1 MTMRRQRP
9 LTPAEIE
16 TALRRMQ
23 RQQER
28 AAIRE
33 ARHAEYRRNGLNGG
47 RAVLRRQLQQARI
60 DAKAFK
66 NRIQAA
72 KASAEGG
79 FHG

>member
-33 ARHAEYRRNGLNGG
+33 GRHAEYRRNGLNGPQ
-47 RAVLRRQLQQARI
+47 AVARRQRQQARI
-60 DAKAFK
+60 EAKAFET
-66 NRIQAA
+66 RAA
-72 KASAEGG
+72 AFVRLSEGAS
-79 FHG
+79 HG